1 MEMMTSGWTDERM
14 DDLKHQVDEL
24 SRRTEDGFRDM
35 RREMDSR
42 FNGVDARL
50 DAMNERF
57 DGMQRTLIMFGAA
70 MFAAMIGL
78 IATQLG
84 LILLYR

>member
-1 MEMMTSGWTDERM
+1 M
-14 DDLKHQVDEL
+14 DPLLQ
-24 SRRTEDGFRDM
+24 
-35 RREMDSR
+35 REMGSR

-70 MFAAMIGL
+70 MIG
-78 IATQLG
+78 
-84 LILLYR
+84 